1 MDERYERYIS
11 KEIEMKNRMLFVLLM
26 CFINFGY
33 SYDLELMIGKDLIK
47 SRIDVYKDSLKDL
60 GQEMSNEE
68 YSFVSKL
75 QKQFKTYGGYN
86 FMSYVTSL
94 KIGWSQSIDDEWV
107 AEITGD
113 FKKEAIFFC
122 FYALN

>member
-1 MDERYERYIS
+1 
-11 KEIEMKNRMLFVLLM
+11 MKNRMLFVLLM

-86 FMSYVTSL
+86 FMSYV
-94 KIGWSQSIDDEWV
+94 
-107 AEITGD
+107 
-113 FKKEAIFFC
+113 
-122 FYALN
+122 